1 TVRLSSLQLFK
12 TASEEGNA
20 SKRIV
25 KEQFSLGGRTVNHE
39 RCLDG
44 AGHLAPEGIPFL
56 DADSVVG
63 DSPPSIGEESDSSF
77 VDSCSVSNSSD
88 TEDSSV
94 WKVSKKVS
102 EMLSGSKNS
111 FPVSHSKH
119 CTRIS
124 APVILE
130 QEAICGSKETS
141 SGCWTQGPP
150 KSPQAAAAASS
161 REQEVPVAL
170 VVMKKQGTDGDAGDR
185 PYKCEQC
192 GWAFKKASNLR
203 SHEETHRGLKSHV
216 CELCG
221 KAYSHQ
227 GTLQQHRRLHTGERP
242 YSCPFCARTYIWSS
256 DFRKHIRTHT
266 GEKPYACATCGK
278 AFVRS
283 SDLRKHERNI
293 HANDKPLPCPQC
305 GKTFN
310 KPLSLLRHQRTHLG
324 ESPSPC

>member
-1 TVRLSSLQLFK
+1 MK
-12 TASEEGNA
+12 
-20 SKRIV
+20 
-25 KEQFSLGGRTVNHE
+25 
-39 RCLDG
+39 
-44 AGHLAPEGIPFL
+44 
-56 DADSVVG
+56 
-63 DSPPSIGEESDSSF
+63 GEESDSSF

-227 GTLQQHRRLHTGERP
+227 GTLQQHRRLHTALVCVKDAVAKEGPFTRSPAASRRLQSGSRKMRIIARWP
-242 YSCPFCARTYIWSS
+242 YI
-256 DFRKHIRTHT
+256 
-266 GEKPYACATCGK
+266 G
-278 AFVRS
+278 
-283 SDLRKHERNI
+283 
-293 HANDKPLPCPQC
+293 
-305 GKTFN
+305 
-310 KPLSLLRHQRTHLG
+310 
-324 ESPSPC
+324 